1 MEDLVF
7 RAHRPTSSH
16 GETHWAHVQIQDVFC
31 VLSRKFHIL
40 NIVYTQIFD
49 ILCNPISSTG
59 VLTMESQKQVLEKLR
74 GAFRSG
80 VTRPIQFR
88 LTQLEAMMS
97 LFEDNETQILE
108 AMHKDLAKV

>member
-1 MEDLVF
+1 
-7 RAHRPTSSH
+7 
-16 GETHWAHVQIQDVFC
+16 
-31 VLSRKFHIL
+31 
-40 NIVYTQIFD
+40 
-49 ILCNPISSTG
+49 
-59 VLTMESQKQVLEKLR
+59 MESQKQVLEKLR

>member
-1 MEDLVF
+1 MSVKKS
-7 RAHRPTSSH
+7 A
-16 GETHWAHVQIQDVFC
+16 
-31 VLSRKFHIL
+31 LSEKL
-40 NIVYTQIFD
+40 NIVYKHNLT
-49 ILCNPISSTG
+49 SSVTPMSNTG
-59 VLTMESQKQVLEKLR
+59 VVDMESQKQVLERVR

-80 VTRPIQFR
+80 VTLPVKFR